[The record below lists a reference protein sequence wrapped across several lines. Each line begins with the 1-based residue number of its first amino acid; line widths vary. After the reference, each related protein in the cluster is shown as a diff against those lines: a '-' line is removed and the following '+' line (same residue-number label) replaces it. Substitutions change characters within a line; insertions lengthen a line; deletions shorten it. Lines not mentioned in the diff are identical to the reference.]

1 MKLNM
6 LNEQPTG
13 RDPKDPSPGRH
24 SPKAASSLV
33 SSCLFLSLLVSNVNK
48 IYTNATRERA
58 IKRVRGRGNGAE
70 SEPVMWQSVNNK
82 WPQERGKQ
90 KAGKGGER
98 GHHKVSESG
107 LACC

>member
-24 SPKAASSLV
+24 SPKPGQPPV
-33 SSCLFLSLLVSNVNK
+33 KSLLVSNLNK

-90 KAGKGGER
+90 KAGQGEER
-98 GHHKVSESG
+98 GQHKVSESG